1 MKQKDKPKKKLIT
14 YDPGQELGE
23 EIEDECAR
31 TGVAKSELNRRGMKQ
46 YFDDRRN
53 DCALMLNVVLLAQQ
67 FKELKGSIA
76 ENQYEQIE
84 TYINNIMILKGG
96 K

>member
-53 DCALMLNVVLLAQQ
+53 DCALML
-67 FKELKGSIA
+67 
-76 ENQYEQIE
+76 
-84 TYINNIMILKGG
+84 
-96 K
+96 